1 MGLQSSSQETFQ
13 FLLGILS
20 SEKITTIWIV
30 MLYNST
36 SQASQKVLGLEK
48 NSYISLNLPLKV
60 KTRAKHGGI
69 LL

>member
-60 KTRAKHGGI
+60 KTRAKHGGT